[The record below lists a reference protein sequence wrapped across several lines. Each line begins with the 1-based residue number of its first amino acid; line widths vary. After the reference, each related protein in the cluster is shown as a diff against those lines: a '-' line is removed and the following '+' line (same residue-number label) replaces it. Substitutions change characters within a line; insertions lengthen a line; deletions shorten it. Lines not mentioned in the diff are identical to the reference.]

1 MLILL
6 HGLQH
11 LFHSVLVLCFLVF
24 SLPHL
29 PETAFSDDIQV
40 AKDRFLNFRDLYRL
54 MVLVLKQ
61 FVLFLQQLLA
71 VLFGLWFLLLVGE
84 VLGVL
89 RLEPGLLL
97 GLDHEVIGELMVD
110 IVEVDIRQIVFA
122 AFFIELVE
130 GALLTG
136 NGALLVFS
144 GFLVLET
151 VFGLLDRFVLWRVVM
166 SDDFFVDEGVDVVG
180 LLGGLNSPRLLLLV
194 EVY

>member
-11 LFHSVLVLCFLVF
+11 LFHRVLVLCFLVF

-40 AKDRFLNFRDLYRL
+40 AKDRFLDFRGLYRL

-151 VFGLLDRFVLWRVVM
+151 VFGLLDRFVLGRLVM
-166 SDDFFVDEGVDVVG
+166 SGNFFVDEGVDVVG